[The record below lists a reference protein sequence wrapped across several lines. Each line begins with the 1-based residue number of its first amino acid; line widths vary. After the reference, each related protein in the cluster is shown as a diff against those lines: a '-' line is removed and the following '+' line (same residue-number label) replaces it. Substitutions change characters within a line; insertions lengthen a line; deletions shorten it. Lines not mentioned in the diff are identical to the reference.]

1 MSKKPNPDRP
11 TESQIP
17 AFAKTA
23 TGRAYKDAVSSG
35 KRVLIAKDGNV
46 VQVGPNGTSQVV
58 TKTAS
63 PTTVAIGS
71 KRTLKK

>member
-1 MSKKPNPDRP
+1 MSRKTNPDRP

-17 AFAKTA
+17 AYAKTA

-46 VQVGPNGTSQVV
+46 VQVGPNGKLQVV
-58 TKTAS
+58 NKTAWPTNS
-63 PTTVAIGS
+63 PVGS
-71 KRTLKK
+71 KRTMKK

>member
-1 MSKKPNPDRP
+1 MSRKTHSDRP

-17 AFAKTA
+17 AYAKTA
-23 TGRAYKDAVSSG
+23 TGRAYRDAVSSG

-46 VQVGPNGTSQVV
+46 VQVGPNGKSQVV
-58 TKTAS
+58 NKTAS